1 MQTEKKDNRKEPTKK
16 QSLWE
21 PVKIIIH
28 KETKVAVR
36 VSRLTIKPHPLYTYE
51 IGYVDAEEQ
60 FHRFLKPKVEI
71 DEATGK
77 VELTPIDADAARW
90 AMEEADVYIVEE
102 VQKRENELQLQKK
115 SRSPKKRVETKRH
128 D

>member
-77 VELTPIDADAARW
+77 VEHNSTRLGGFRCRSFRAADLD
-90 AMEEADVYIVEE
+90 ETGL
-102 VQKRENELQLQKK
+102 ENEAIHALQ
-115 SRSPKKRVETKRH
+115 R
-128 D
+128 